1 MPKVHRNCG
10 KVESYNGE
18 KLRDGVVRACRAVL
32 TPLGAA
38 EKFAEEVEGKVFAA
52 VEEHISVTSRDIK
65 PLSQSSAM
73 VSSVERSWVTFPIST
88 WCFFIKMIILML
100 QKSMH

>member
-18 KLRDGVVRACRAVL
+18 KRVD
-32 TPLGAA
+32 PLHLQIAGAGNA
-38 EKFAEEVEGKVFAA
+38 LVNDHITAQEVEGKVFAA

-65 PLSQSSAM
+65 RLAKNALGVYHPDAAEIYALEEA
-73 VSSVERSWVTFPIST
+73 F
-88 WCFFIKMIILML
+88 
-100 QKSMH
+100 

>member
-65 PLSQSSAM
+65 RLAKNALRVYHPDAAEIYALEEA
-73 VSSVERSWVTFPIST
+73 F
-88 WCFFIKMIILML
+88 
-100 QKSMH
+100 